1 MRIDV
6 SLLPALAAVFVLVFA
21 RVGAM
26 VMLLPGFGESNIPT
40 RVKLS
45 IALLLTLIILP
56 LHRSAY
62 TVDLNSMTSLG
73 VLMVHEII
81 IGIVLGATARVTLSA
96 LSVAG
101 SVIAQQLGL
110 GFVTAVDPTQ
120 GQQGQIIGNFLT
132 ILGLTL
138 LFATDSHY
146 LVIAA
151 LSDSYRIFAP
161 GDLMPSGDVA
171 SLATTAF
178 AASFKLG
185 LQLSAPFL
193 VFGLVFNIGLGVLAR
208 LMPQMQVYFVGV
220 PLSIMAGFLIFG
232 LVLAGMMGTYLDYF
246 IGVMHQLT
254 PPLK

>member
-1 MRIDV
+1 MRVDI
-6 SLLPALAAVFVLVFA
+6 SFLPALAATFMLVFA
-21 RVGAM
+21 RIGAM
-26 VMLLPGFGESNIPT
+26 VMLLPGFGETSIPT

-45 IALLLTLIILP
+45 IALLLTMIILP
-56 LHRSAY
+56 LHRQAY
-62 TVDLNSMTSLG
+62 QVDLNSVAPLV
-73 VLMVHEII
+73 VLMLHEIV

-96 LSVAG
+96 LQVAG

-120 GQQGQIIGNFLT
+120 GQQGLLIGNFLT

-138 LFATDSHY
+138 LFATDTHH

-151 LSDSYRIFAP
+151 LNESYRIFSP
-161 GDLMPSGDVA
+161 GEFFSSGDVA
-171 SLATTAF
+171 ALATKAFATAF
-178 AASFKLG
+178 KIG

-220 PLSIMAGFLIFG
+220 PLSILVGFLILA
-232 LVLAGMMGTYLDYF
+232 LVITAIMGTFLDYF
-246 IGVMHQLT
+246 VGVMHQLT
-254 PPLK
+254 PLR